1 MAIPLVVGID
11 GSEPSLEAVDWAA
24 DEAVRHSVPLH
35 LVHAAAGDREP
46 SDVIGAASKRAR
58 ERAPSVRLSSE
69 VLHEDAAAALV
80 DKGRNAFALVL
91 GSRGLGDL
99 AEMLL
104 GAVSLA
110 VAARA
115 DCPVVVVRG
124 AAEHRGGRFG
134 NIVVGVEEGEGS
146 GTALQFALREAQV
159 RSCRLTAVHA
169 WNPSSRALTT
179 RPAPSWYAMEAHRR
193 PPSQVLDEALRGLAE
208 RYRDARVSSR
218 VIEGPA
224 RRALLDAGS
233 EADLLVVGA
242 RRRQGHPGL
251 QLGLINHALL
261 HHAPCPVAVVPQI

>member
-1 MAIPLVVGID
+1 M
-11 GSEPSLEAVDWAA
+11 
-24 DEAVRHSVPLH
+24 
-35 LVHAAAGDREP
+35 
-46 SDVIGAASKRAR
+46 
-58 ERAPSVRLSSE
+58 
-69 VLHEDAAAALV
+69 LHEDAAAALV
-80 DKGRNAFALVL
+80 DKGRNAFAQVL

-99 AEMLL
+99 ADLLL
-104 GAVSLA
+104 GAAGLA
-110 VAARA
+110 VAGRA

-124 AAEHRGGRFG
+124 AAAHRDGRFG

-146 GTALQFALREAQV
+146 GTALQFALREAHV

-169 WNPSSRALTT
+169 WNPSSRVLTT

-193 PPSQVLDEALRGLAE
+193 PPSQVLDSALRGLAE
-208 RYRDARVSSR
+208 PYRDARVSPM

-224 RRALLDAGS
+224 RRALLDAAS

-261 HHAPCPVAVVPQI
+261 HHAPCPVAVVPQV

>member
-35 LVHAAAGDREP
+35 LVHAVSGDREP
-46 SDVIGAASKRAR
+46 SDVISAASERAR
-58 ERAPSVRLSSE
+58 GRAPTVRLSSE
-69 VLHEDAAAALV
+69 ELPEDAAAALLA
-80 DKGRNAFALVL
+80 KGRNAFALVL

-124 AAEHRGGRFG
+124 AAEHRDGRFG

-146 GTALQFALREAQV
+146 GTALQFALREAHV

-193 PPSQVLDEALRGLAE
+193 PPSQVLDDALRGLAE
-208 RYRDARVSSR
+208 RYRSARVSST

-224 RRALLDAGS
+224 RRALLDAAS